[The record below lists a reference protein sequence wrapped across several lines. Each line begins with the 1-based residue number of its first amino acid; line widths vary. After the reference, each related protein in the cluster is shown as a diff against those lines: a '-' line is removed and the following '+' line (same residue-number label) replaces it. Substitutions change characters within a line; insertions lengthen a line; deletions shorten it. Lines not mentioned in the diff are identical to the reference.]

1 METQTFKPSPRY
13 RGKLNLVTTVIAVVI
28 MLVGLLLSWLV
39 GQDDGFLAAIV
50 VIGIFLLVDLVWYL
64 PTLLLINAYFRSLVY
79 EIQND
84 EVIVHVGIWTKSV
97 KHVPFR
103 TVTNLKVNR
112 DIFDRWF
119 FDLGS
124 LNIQTAGMSGSQ
136 GAEEA
141 LVGLPNVDEIYE
153 LVVEHLR
160 RFRSGMTPTAAEV
173 EQGEA
178 GTLNAML
185 AELVAIRKGMEE

>member
-28 MLVGLLLSWLV
+28 MLVGLLLSLIA
-39 GQDDGFLAAIV
+39 GREDGLLAAIV

-153 LVVEHLR
+153 LVVEQLR
-160 RFRSGMTPTAAEV
+160 RFRSGMTPTATEV

-178 GTLNAML
+178 GTLNAIL

>member
-1 METQTFKPSPRY
+1 MATQTFKPSPRY
-13 RGKLNLVTTVIAVVI
+13 RGKLYLVATVPAVVI
-28 MLVGLLLSWLV
+28 MLVGLPLYWLA
-39 GQDDGFLAAIV
+39 GRDDGLLAAIV
-50 VIGIFLLVDLVWYL
+50 VIGIVLLANLVWYL
-64 PTLLLINAYFRSLVY
+64 PTLLLINSYFRSLVY
-79 EIQND
+79 EIQDD

-141 LVGLPNVDEIYE
+141 LVGLPNVYEIYE
-153 LVVEHLR
+153 LVVEQLR
-160 RFRSGMTPTAAEV
+160 RFRSGMTPTATEV
-173 EQGEA
+173 EEGDA

>member
-1 METQTFKPSPRY
+1 
-13 RGKLNLVTTVIAVVI
+13 VTTVIAVVI
-28 MLVGLLLSWLV
+28 LLVGLPLYWLA
-39 GQDDGFLAAIV
+39 GRDDGLLAAIV
-50 VIGIFLLVDLVWYL
+50 VMGIVLLANLVWYL
-64 PTLLLINAYFRSLVY
+64 PTLLLINSYFHSLVY
-79 EIQND
+79 EIQDD

-153 LVVEHLR
+153 LVVEQLR
-160 RFRSGMTPTAAEV
+160 RFRSGMTPTATEV
-173 EQGEA
+173 EEGDA

>member
-1 METQTFKPSPRY
+1 MGTQTFKPSPRY
-13 RGKLNLVTTVIAVVI
+13 RSKLYLVTTVIAVVI
-28 MLVGLLLSWLV
+28 MLAGLPLYWLA
-39 GQDDGFLAAIV
+39 GRDDGLLAAIV
-50 VIGIFLLVDLVWYL
+50 VIGIVLLVNLVWYL
-64 PTLLLINAYFRSLVY
+64 PTLLLINSYFRSLVY
-79 EIQND
+79 EIQDD

-153 LVVEHLR
+153 LVVEQLR
-160 RFRSGMTPTAAEV
+160 RFRSGMTPTATEV
-173 EQGEA
+173 EQGDA

>member
-1 METQTFKPSPRY
+1 MGTQTFKPSPRY
-13 RGKLNLVTTVIAVVI
+13 RGKLYLVTTVIAVVI
-28 MLVGLLLSWLV
+28 MLAGLPLYWLA
-39 GQDDGFLAAIV
+39 GRDDGLLAAIV
-50 VIGIFLLVDLVWYL
+50 VIGIFLLVDLAWYL
-64 PTLLLINAYFRSLVY
+64 PTLLLINSYFRSLVY
-79 EIQND
+79 EIQDD

-153 LVVEHLR
+153 LVVEQLR
-160 RFRSGMTPTAAEV
+160 RFRSGMTPTATEV
-173 EQGEA
+173 EQGDA

-185 AELVAIRKGMEE
+185 SELVAIRKGMEE